1 MAILKKQGTFQTPAS
16 NGTLAITGV
25 GFEPKLVIFHLNHAG
40 DTGLDARVMLGAA
53 TSTGQWV
60 EAGYSGDGD
69 TPSDDR
75 RYVRLT
81 ECIGTL
87 QSSSITSRASLTS
100 MDSDGF
106 TLNFV
111 SAGSVENITYQA
123 FGGADLD
130 VAVGN
135 VTMPNTTSNFSVSGL
150 SFEPKAIQIATCYL
164 PSGLGQSAN
173 FFYNIGAATATD
185 QFSVYAGAD
194 HNQDPSDTFRYHS
207 DTSMLKR
214 VQSGGGTPDVVMS
227 FVSLDTTGFT
237 LNSSVPVGT
246 SQPLPYI
253 AWGGNIDVDITQVTA
268 KNANGLQEVRGL
280 GFEPDFTYA
289 YTIQAGGSVDNA
301 TAIGNAAF
309 SLGYSDGTDEFVS
322 AVRTL
327 DNKSPSEAFHDAL
340 DAFMYT
346 GVNQSTPWNTATY
359 TPDADGFDLNWTD
372 TDGLTREIFT
382 ISFVGLGGGAIQPVG
397 IVSGEAFGT
406 GVFLNNQTLSPTGVV
421 SGEAFGN
428 ATVLSVQRLQ
438 PTGVVSDEAFGIAY
452 LVYAQTISPSG
463 IVTGEEFGNAR
474 IIGGDTL
481 VIPVEDRQTFNRVAN
496 YLRTQ
501 GFVGSN
507 NDIILK
513 WLIDQGYTKN
523 FNDSWFKF
531 WEELGYTGG
540 FDDKWYK
547 WRAN

>member
-53 TSTGQWV
+53 TSTEQWV

-111 SAGSVENITYQA
+111 STGSVENITYQA

-164 PSGLGQSAN
+164 PSGAGQSAN

-185 QFSVYAGAD
+185 QFSVYAGSD
-194 HNQDPSDTFRYHS
+194 DNEDPSDTFRYHS
-207 DTSMLKR
+207 NTSMLKR
-214 VQSGGGTPDVVMS
+214 VQSGGGTPDVVLG

-246 SQPLPYI
+246 SQQLPYI

-322 AVRTL
+322 AVRAL

-382 ISFVGLGGGAIQPVG
+382 ISFVGLGSGAIQPVG

-406 GVFLNNQTLSPTGVV
+406 GVFLNNQTLSPTGVA
-421 SGEAFGN
+421 SGESFGTPIILDSQIVEVSSIVSTE
-428 ATVLSVQRLQ
+428 ATGT
-438 PTGVVSDEAFGIAY
+438 PTLVPDQVVE
-452 LVYAQTISPSG
+452 TTG
-463 IVTGEEFGNAR
+463 IVTQEATGVP
-474 IIGGDTL
+474 IIL
-481 VIPVEDRQTFNRVAN
+481 S
-496 YLRTQ
+496 
-501 GFVGSN
+501 GSN
-507 NDIILK
+507 ITATSIPSEEVIGSHSLHYDQIIVVDGIASGEVFGLTI
-513 WLIDQGYTKN
+513 LHDGEIQTSPMFRPIFSDVMIEVIREP
-523 FNDSWFKF
+523 NDSR
-531 WEELGYTGG
+531 T
-540 FDDKWYK
+540 
-547 WRAN
+547 

>member
-53 TSTGQWV
+53 TSAGQWV

-111 SAGSVENITYQA
+111 STNSVENITYQA

-194 HNQDPSDTFRYHS
+194 DNEDPSDTFRYHS
-207 DTSMLKR
+207 NTSMLKR
-214 VQSGGGTPDVVMS
+214 VQSGGGTPDVVMG

-289 YTIQAGGSVDNA
+289 YTIQAGGSVDAA

>member
-53 TSTGQWV
+53 TSAGQWV

-111 SAGSVENITYQA
+111 ATDSVENITYQA
-123 FGGADLD
+123 FGGADLN

-150 SFEPKAIQIATCYL
+150 SFEPKAIQVATCYL
-164 PSGLGQSAN
+164 PSGLGQAAN

-194 HNQDPSDTFRYHS
+194 DNEDPSDTFRYHS
-207 DTSMLKR
+207 STSMLKR
-214 VQSGGGTPDVVMS
+214 VQSGGGTPDVVMG

-289 YTIQAGGSVDNA
+289 YTVQAGGSVDAA
-301 TAIGNAAF
+301 TARGTAAF

-322 AVRTL
+322 AFRVL

-382 ISFVGLGGGAIQPVG
+382 LSLKGLSAAG
-397 IVSGEAFGT
+397 IDVK
-406 GVFLNNQTLSPTGVV
+406 
-421 SGEAFGN
+421 
-428 ATVLSVQRLQ
+428 
-438 PTGVVSDEAFGIAY
+438 
-452 LVYAQTISPSG
+452 
-463 IVTGEEFGNAR
+463 
-474 IIGGDTL
+474 IG
-481 VIPVEDRQTFNRVAN
+481 
-496 YLRTQ
+496 
-501 GFVGSN
+501 
-507 NDIILK
+507 
-513 WLIDQGYTKN
+513 
-523 FNDSWFKF
+523 
-531 WEELGYTGG
+531 
-540 FDDKWYK
+540 
-547 WRAN
+547 RAHV